1 MNGDADPRVA
11 PWQIEES
18 EFYEL
23 DDARAQL
30 EFLLRYAVL
39 APSGHNTQPW
49 TFHITKQG
57 VEVFADPARRL
68 PVADPNNRE
77 LMISVGAAIT
87 NFRVAAAH
95 FGFDTRVCHHDG
107 DGPVATIALT
117 ETCNADPSLRGL
129 FSAIPRRHTNRSSF
143 DQRPLDPDTLD
154 RLIPFVENC
163 ELTRF
168 VVPHERARIAELVEE
183 ADRRLLADEAFR
195 NELADWVRANETSD
209 ADGIPADAFGIPGP
223 LAAFAPW
230 LVRTFDLG
238 QERGRSDRQMTEEAA
253 GLIVIS
259 SDEDRS
265 SWIRAGEA
273 LERLLLAL
281 TALGV
286 QYAFLN
292 QPVQVPELR
301 RELWNLIRTPKAPQ
315 LLLRIGY
322 APPVRRAMP
331 RRPVTAVAF

>member
-1 MNGDADPRVA
+1 MSSEVDPRIA
-11 PWQIEES
+11 PWLIDES
-18 EFYEL
+18 EFYEI
-23 DDARAQL
+23 DDAHAQV

-49 TFHITKQG
+49 SFRITSQS

-68 PVADPNNRE
+68 PVADPHNRE
-77 LMISVGAAIT
+77 LLMSVGAAIT

-95 FGFDTRVCHHDG
+95 FGFDTRVCHQTG
-107 DGPVATIALT
+107 EGPVATIALT
-117 ETCNADPSLRGL
+117 ETCNPDPALHGL

-143 DQRPLDPDTLD
+143 DRRPLDPDTLE

-168 VVPHERARIAELVEE
+168 VVPHERTRIAELVEE
-183 ADRRLLADEAFR
+183 ADRRLLANEAFR
-195 NELADWVRANETSD
+195 NELADWVRANESSD

-223 LAAFAPW
+223 LSAFAPW
-230 LVRTFDLG
+230 LVRTLDLG
-238 QERGRSDRQMTEEAA
+238 EERGRADRQLTEEAA
-253 GLIVIS
+253 GLIVIT
-259 SDEDRS
+259 SDEDRAS
-265 SWIRAGEA
+265 LIRAGEA

-286 QYAFLN
+286 QYSFLN